1 MVVTDKDNYIV
12 SSWSFGNLECAISQA
27 VLTHEKN
34 KEQKKKKKKE
44 KDETWKVKTFPK
56 NLMYPNWFGFGSAST
71 NSKHMFRITK
81 TKKKNKVINFPH

>member
-12 SSWSFGNLECAISQA
+12 CSWSFGNLECAISQA

-34 KEQKKKKKKE
+34 KEQKKKE
-44 KDETWKVKTFPK
+44 DKDETWKVKTFPK
-56 NLMYPNWFGFGSAST
+56 NLMYPNLFGFGSAST

-81 TKKKNKVINFPH
+81 IKKKKNKVINFPH